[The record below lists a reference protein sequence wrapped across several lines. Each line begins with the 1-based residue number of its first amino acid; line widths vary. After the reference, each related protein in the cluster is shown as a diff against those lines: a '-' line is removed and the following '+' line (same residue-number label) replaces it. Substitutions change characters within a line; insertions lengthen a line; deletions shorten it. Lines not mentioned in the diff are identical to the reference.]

1 MLAWSLLTPVLR
13 NGLRW
18 WLGELNALLP
28 QPLRAALSKHKR
40 RLELAA
46 ERVLVRRTSLPLAA
60 EENLREV
67 IAFEMDRVLPF
78 QAEEVYFDYIVIQR
92 DAEHGRVLVEI
103 AAARRDVV
111 DALVKEAGNIT
122 GVGVS
127 GLDPRFDLRPPQ
139 VGRRTLRPVDWA
151 MLGVGVLLLLVAV
164 GAPFHRLNATIDALE
179 AELASLRTDAQ
190 EAQRLRASIDTSLAA
205 ERLIVE
211 RRLARP
217 MALTA
222 LEEVTRLTADDSWLQ
237 QFRMTAE
244 GVELQ
249 GVAGA
254 SSQLL
259 RAVEDS
265 PVFEGGMFR
274 APVAQD
280 PKTNR
285 ERFSLGAKWQ
295 HSSN

>member
-1 MLAWSLLTPVLR
+1 MPVRSLLTPVLR
-13 NGLRW
+13 SGLRW
-18 WLGELNALLP
+18 WFGELAALLP
-28 QPLRAALSKHKR
+28 QRLNAALSKRSR

-46 ERVLVRRTSLPLAA
+46 ERVLVRRTPLPLAA

-78 QAEEVYFDYIVIQR
+78 QADEVYFDYIILQR
-92 DAEHGRVLVEI
+92 DAEQGRLLVEI

-122 GVGVS
+122 GVGIS

-139 VGRRTLRPVDWA
+139 VHRPLLRPVDSV
-151 MLGVGVLLLLVAV
+151 MLGMGVLLLLVAV
-164 GAPFHRLNATIDALE
+164 GAPFHRLNATIGALE

-190 EAQRLRASIDTSLAA
+190 EAQRLRATIDTSLAA

-222 LEEVTRLTADDSWLQ
+222 LEEVTRLIPDDSWLQ
-237 QFRMTAE
+237 QFRMTAD

-259 RAVEDS
+259 RALEDS
-265 PVFEGGMFR
+265 PVFADGMFR

-280 PKTNR
+280 PKANR

-295 HSSN
+295 HSPN